1 MINIDKYDFFIFD
14 CDGVILDSNKLKS
27 NAFTEALP
35 DEPSDLVAEFVEYH
49 KENGGIS
56 RYEKFRYYFE
66 GMKKQVEAEAKIEKA
81 LNNFAAIVSQGLIS
95 CNYIPGALKF
105 IENLFK
111 LNKRVFVV
119 SGSDENELI
128 QVFIKRGID
137 HYFEKIY
144 GSPANKT
151 ENTSKV
157 VSNMKNPIIGLFFGD
172 SKSDYDAAKK
182 FGIDFVFVKDYSEW
196 ENGLEIMDYK
206 NTINSFEKI
215 LLT

>member
-1 MINIDKYDFFIFD
+1 MVNINEYDIFIFD
-14 CDGVILDSNKLKS
+14 CDGVILESNKLKS

-35 DEPSDLVAEFVEYH
+35 DEPPDLVAEFVEYH

-56 RYEKFRYYFE
+56 RYEKFRYYYE

-81 LNNFAAIVSQGLIS
+81 LNNFAAIVSQGLIL
-95 CNYIPGALKF
+95 CNYIPGALEF
-105 IENLFK
+105 IEKLFK
-111 LNKRVFVV
+111 LNKRMFVV

-144 GSPANKT
+144 GSPANKS

-157 VSNMKNPIIGLFFGD
+157 VSNLKKPIIGLFFGD
-172 SKSDYDAAKK
+172 SKSDYDAAKN

-196 ENGLEIMDYK
+196 ENGLEIMDHK

>member
-1 MINIDKYDFFIFD
+1 MF
-14 CDGVILDSNKLKS
+14 VI
-27 NAFTEALP
+27 
-35 DEPSDLVAEFVEYH
+35 
-49 KENGGIS
+49 
-56 RYEKFRYYFE
+56 
-66 GMKKQVEAEAKIEKA
+66 
-81 LNNFAAIVSQGLIS
+81 
-95 CNYIPGALKF
+95 
-105 IENLFK
+105 
-111 LNKRVFVV
+111 

-151 ENTSKV
+151 ENTGKV
-157 VSNMKNPIIGLFFGD
+157 VSNMKKPIIGLFFGD
-172 SKSDYDAAKK
+172 SKSDYDAANF

-196 ENGLEIMDYK
+196 ENGLEIVDHK

>member
-1 MINIDKYDFFIFD
+1 MININKYDFFIFD

-35 DEPSDLVAEFVEYH
+35 DEPPDLVAEFVEYH

-81 LNNFAAIVSQGLIS
+81 LNNFAVIVSQGLIS
-95 CNYIPGALKF
+95 CNYIPGALEF

-111 LNKRVFVV
+111 INKRMFVV

-137 HYFEKIY
+137 HYFKKIY
-144 GSPANKT
+144 GSPANKI

-157 VSNMKNPIIGLFFGD
+157 VSNMKKPIIGFFFGD

-182 FGIDFVFVKDYSEW
+182 YGLDFIFVKDYSEW
-196 ENGLEIMDYK
+196 GNGLEITGYK